1 MVSKD
6 WMNVGQSVSPIALSC
21 SRSSLTC
28 YVDLQ
33 FATPPVAS
41 TSRATSSASYSSS
54 KYRGPEQANSA
65 PRTTQARLFSLD
77 KAPLVTPRASASAP
91 RPTQKQATLDAFT
104 SKTST
109 ARGKKPIRKSSL
121 GPRERGTIL
130 GQDSPRRP
138 VSSLARRDSAR
149 TKLQVYRDNEDLD
162 AEEVEE
168 KPVVEKS
175 DSWIKSIF
183 GRNDTSAE
191 KGASTPS
198 RAPSSSSS
206 SSKSKTRS
214 IGREILSKP
223 VRRGPT
229 IEFDRDL
236 EADLSYSQEMLGER
250 ERKKRRRIEGSG
262 LAQWGKLEMC
272 DAEDHD
278 GFGSPHRERKNRQSA
293 KASRPSQSGRGA
305 SHRGP
310 VISFDSE
317 SSDGGKVE
325 AEADRKPLVARS
337 QRQLDPH
344 PRRLVPPSPRAP
356 SPRKRSRQT
365 PPASPAWLAPPTPSP
380 SSSGSSAGST
390 AAALQA
396 HLVPPRRDSL
406 DRQLDVRHESSS
418 RPAKTAGPAVL
429 VPNSDPPEPSLEDS
443 DSGPEPST
451 LDSSSSGGG
460 NETAAETTPRK
471 APQPPTASAPITAKR
486 RGDDSGFSEGGVLI
500 TGDDAATPRPLPAV
514 AAAVALN
521 STRLDFTGLPTSSP
535 TLPPLR
541 RTLRPN
547 ADVVVADDDEEQVG
561 TNAQLGRTA
570 SGMLM
575 PPPPL
580 PVSPQ
585 KRLSRLRKG
594 APSTRAAS
602 LADKEAAIV
611 ASSADDDRSPPETV
625 LEETQYLLPDGTSG
639 LGDEPVLVTDSYP
652 FLFAPVPR
660 PNPAKGY
667 TPIRFGDQDDARLP
681 TPHAKESPMTHKV
694 PLLPQHQP
702 TTSSPIRAPV
712 EAEDARIGP
721 IVPPVMPEK
730 VVTSAP
736 ALGVPTAAAAAWEN
750 SVAPAWEGAR
760 PPSPNAP
767 RQSRLGEFFTTVP
780 SSQAHA
786 DGREDDDNETQL
798 VEDSQQ
804 MAAGMAAEETA
815 LLRAVMQLRP
825 RMNEMRAAATTPDR
839 KQPSGIRIVTVT
851 GDLDDIVEEEQ
862 EVDEQQIESP
872 SKPTTRVKSGLLSRA
887 SPSLSPYA
895 YIEDSDPEG
904 DALASPFVA
913 GVLRST
919 STSPTKPAAKGRHR
933 RSLGGGGGGGGR
945 LDGLASVPRYS
956 PTKIKRAAVERQAR
970 QRQQQQEKGGDPT
983 TVAAPALAMAEEQPE
998 AEGAAADETQWE
1010 SYWSYPSEPVAAD
1023 PSGAGAAPAD
1033 GAVDCSPRK
1042 LAELIAKVKALPP
1055 DLPPGWAVDENGEL
1069 YRLDED
1075 RWDPDQYPITESLLH
1090 VLE

>member
-6 WMNVGQSVSPIALSC
+6 WMNVGQS
-21 SRSSLTC
+21 
-28 YVDLQ
+28 

-41 TSRATSSASYSSS
+41 TSRATPNESYSTSR
-54 KYRGPEQANSA
+54 YRGPEQATSA

-104 SKTST
+104 SQTST
-109 ARGKKPIRKSSL
+109 ARGKKPMRKSSL

-130 GQDSPRRP
+130 GQLDSPRRP

-149 TKLQVYRDNEDLD
+149 TELHVFRDD
-162 AEEVEE
+162 EELVTEEAEE
-168 KPVVEKS
+168 KPVVGTS
-175 DSWIKSIF
+175 NSWFKSIF
-183 GRNDTSAE
+183 GRDDAPAV

-198 RAPSSSSS
+198 RAPVSSSSS
-206 SSKSKTRS
+206 FSKGKSRN
-214 IGREILSKP
+214 IGRDILSKP
-223 VRRGPT
+223 ARRGPT

-236 EADLSYSQEMLGER
+236 ETDLSYSQEMLGEQ

-262 LAQWGKLEMC
+262 PAQWGKLEMC

-278 GFGSPHRERKNRQSA
+278 GFGSPHREQKNRQSA
-293 KASRPSQSGRGA
+293 KASRPSVSGRGA
-305 SHRGP
+305 GHRGP
-310 VISFDSE
+310 VINLGSE
-317 SSDGGKVE
+317 SSDGGE
-325 AEADRKPLVARS
+325 AELEADLKPLVARS

-380 SSSGSSAGST
+380 SSSGSSARST

-396 HLVPPRRDSL
+396 QLVPPRREFS
-406 DRQLDVRHESSS
+406 DRLEEERHESSS
-418 RPAKTAGPAVL
+418 RPAKTAEPAVL
-429 VPNSDPPEPSLEDS
+429 VPNSDPPEPSLEDL

-451 LDSSSSGGG
+451 LDSSSGS
-460 NETAAETTPRK
+460 NETAAETTPRR
-471 APQPPTASAPITAKR
+471 APPPPAASAPITAKR
-486 RGDDSGFSEGGVLI
+486 RGDESGFSEGGVLM
-500 TGDDAATPRPLPAV
+500 TSDDATPRPPPAT
-514 AAAVALN
+514 AAAAALN
-521 STRLDFTGLPTSSP
+521 STRLDLTGLPTSSP
-535 TLPPLR
+535 TVLPLR

-547 ADVVVADDDEEQVG
+547 PDVAAADDDEEEVG
-561 TNAQLGRTA
+561 TSAQLGRTA
-570 SGMLM
+570 SGVLM

-602 LADKEAAIV
+602 LADKEAAAAAV
-611 ASSADDDRSPPETV
+611 ASSAVDEDRSPPETI
-625 LEETQYLLPDGTSG
+625 LEGTQYLLPDGRSG
-639 LGDEPVLVTDSYP
+639 LGDDPILVTDSYP

-681 TPHAKESPMTHKV
+681 TPHAKESPLTHKV
-694 PLLPQHQP
+694 PLLQP

-712 EAEDARIGP
+712 EAQDARVGP
-721 IVPPVMPEK
+721 VVSSVIPAKVATSVPAM
-730 VVTSAP
+730 
-736 ALGVPTAAAAAWEN
+736 GVPTAAAGWAS

-786 DGREDDDNETQL
+786 DGREEEDDETQL

-804 MAAGMAAEETA
+804 MATGMAAEETA
-815 LLRAVMQLRP
+815 LLKAVMQLRP
-825 RMNEMRAAATTPDR
+825 RMNEMRAATTTTTPDR
-839 KQPSGIRIVTVT
+839 KGPSGTAVVTNNM
-851 GDLDDIVEEEQ
+851 DDIVKEH
-862 EVDEQQIESP
+862 EVDEQQIQSP
-872 SKPTTRVKSGLLSRA
+872 SKPTTPVKSDRPSRA
-887 SPSLSPYA
+887 SPSPSPSA
-895 YIEDSDPEG
+895 YVEDSDPEG
-904 DALASPFVA
+904 DALASPLVA

-919 STSPTKPAAKGRHR
+919 STSPTKPTAKERRR
-933 RSLGGGGGGGGR
+933 RSGGR
-945 LDGLASVPRYS
+945 LDGPVSVPRYS

-970 QRQQQQEKGGDPT
+970 QRHT
-983 TVAAPALAMAEEQPE
+983 TTAATEEEQPA
-998 AEGAAADETQWE
+998 AEGAATDETQWE
-1010 SYWSYPSEPVAAD
+1010 SYWSYPSEPVAG
-1023 PSGAGAAPAD
+1023 PSGAGATPAE
-1033 GAVDCSPRK
+1033 GILDCSPRK

-1055 DLPPGWAVDENGEL
+1055 DLPPDWAVDEDGEL

>member
-1 MVSKD
+1 MVAD
-6 WMNVGQSVSPIALSC
+6 
-21 SRSSLTC
+21 
-28 YVDLQ
+28 VDLQ

-41 TSRATSSASYSSS
+41 TSRATPNASYSSS

-65 PRTTQARLFSLD
+65 PRTMQTRLFSLD

-130 GQDSPRRP
+130 GQLDSPRRP

-149 TKLQVYRDNEDLD
+149 TKLHVYRDDEELVT
-162 AEEVEE
+162 EEVTEEAEE

-175 DSWIKSIF
+175 NSWIKSIF
-183 GRNDTSAE
+183 GRDDAPAD

-198 RAPSSSSS
+198 RAPVSSSSS
-206 SSKSKTRS
+206 SSKSKSRS
-214 IGREILSKP
+214 IGRDILSKP

-229 IEFDRDL
+229 IEFDQDL
-236 EADLSYSQEMLGER
+236 DAELSYSQEMLGEQ
-250 ERKKRRRIEGSG
+250 ERRKRRRIEGSG
-262 LAQWGKLEMC
+262 PAQWGKLEMC

-305 SHRGP
+305 GHRGP
-310 VISFDSE
+310 VISLGSE
-317 SSDGGKVE
+317 SSDGGEGE
-325 AEADRKPLVARS
+325 AEPDLKPLVARS

-365 PPASPAWLAPPTPSP
+365 APASPAWLAPPTPSP

-396 HLVPPRRDSL
+396 QLVPPRRESS
-406 DRQLDVRHESSS
+406 DRLEEERHESSS
-418 RPAKTAGPAVL
+418 RPVKTAEPAVL
-429 VPNSDPPEPSLEDS
+429 VPNSDPPEPSLEDLN
-443 DSGPEPST
+443 SGPEPST
-451 LDSSSSGGG
+451 LDSSSGS

-471 APQPPTASAPITAKR
+471 ATPPPAPSAPITAKR
-486 RGDDSGFSEGGVLI
+486 RGDDSGFSEGGVLM
-500 TGDDAATPRPLPAV
+500 TSDDATPRLPPAT
-514 AAAVALN
+514 AALH
-521 STRLDFTGLPTSSP
+521 STRLDLTGLPTSSP
-535 TLPPLR
+535 TVPPLR

-547 ADVVVADDDEEQVG
+547 ADVAAADDDEEQVG
-561 TNAQLGRTA
+561 TSAQLGRTA
-570 SGMLM
+570 PGVLM

-580 PVSPQ
+580 PASPQ

-602 LADKEAAIV
+602 LADKEAAAAAV
-611 ASSADDDRSPPETV
+611 ASSAVDEDRSPPETI
-625 LEETQYLLPDGTSG
+625 LEGTQYLLPDGRSG

-681 TPHAKESPMTHKV
+681 TPHAKESPLTHKV
-694 PLLPQHQP
+694 SLLQP

-712 EAEDARIGP
+712 EAQDAWVGP
-721 IVPPVMPEK
+721 VVSSVIPAK
-730 VVTSAP
+730 VVTSVP
-736 ALGVPTAAAAAWEN
+736 AMGVPTAAVGWAS

-786 DGREDDDNETQL
+786 DGREEDDDDDETQL

-804 MAAGMAAEETA
+804 MATGMAAEETA

-825 RMNEMRAAATTPDR
+825 RMNEMRAATTTTTPDR
-839 KQPSGIRIVTVT
+839 KGPSGTAVVTNN
-851 GDLDDIVEEEQ
+851 LDDIAEEH

-872 SKPTTRVKSGLLSRA
+872 SKPTTPVKSARPSRA
-887 SPSLSPYA
+887 SPSPSPSA
-895 YIEDSDPEG
+895 YVEDSDPEG

-919 STSPTKPAAKGRHR
+919 STSPTKPTAKGRSR
-933 RSLGGGGGGGGR
+933 RSGGR
-945 LDGLASVPRYS
+945 LDGPASVPRYS
-956 PTKIKRAAVERQAR
+956 PTKIKRAAMERQAR
-970 QRQQQQEKGGDPT
+970 QRQTMKAAA
-983 TVAAPALAMAEEQPE
+983 VAPATEEEQPA
-998 AEGAAADETQWE
+998 AEGAATDETQWE
-1010 SYWSYPSEPVAAD
+1010 SYWSYPSEPVAG
-1023 PSGAGAAPAD
+1023 PSGAGATPAE
-1033 GAVDCSPRK
+1033 GVLDCSPRK

-1055 DLPPGWAVDENGEL
+1055 DLPPDWAVDENGEL